1 MKKIISFNRASQLST
16 AILGLLSL
24 FHLIV
29 IIGIIIFDYVPNE
42 FLWGGRMKTKDEL
55 LQFEIISLA
64 VSFFCVIIILIRSQS
79 IKIKLLLGFSR
90 VILWILFILFLLNTV
105 GNLLAES
112 SFEKS
117 FALLTLILSTLC
129 LRMALEPTKKKP
141 EK

>member
-117 FALLTLILSTLC
+117 FALLTLILSILC